1 MIRRIL
7 LVCTGNTCRS
17 PMAEAMLRE
26 MAKRRQVELEVRSAG
41 VVALDGQPI
50 SAHAAE
56 ALRKRNV
63 PLPTG
68 GASSLK
74 EDGVGWADLILTMT
88 VRHKEALLGRFPD
101 AAGKTYTLKE
111 YAFYQASS
119 DGSQTAGD
127 GGEASSA
134 ADGPPDLDIAD
145 PFGGSLELYEQ
156 SAEEIARALER
167 VLDRLVSFGEVA
179 PAAGDDS
186 GDGAAEN
193 GVAGTEAAEANPA
206 GAGEVAD

>member
-26 MAKRRQVELEVRSAG
+26 MARQRQVELEVRSAG
-41 VVALDGQPI
+41 VAALDGQPI

-63 PLPTG
+63 PLPAG

-74 EDGVGWADLILTMT
+74 EDGAGWADLILTMT
-88 VRHKEALLGRFPD
+88 VRHKQALLSRFPD

-111 YAFYQASS
+111 YAYLHTAAG
-119 DGSQTAGD
+119 GSGSGT
-127 GGEASSA
+127 GEGEGADA
-134 ADGPPDLDIAD
+134 ANPPDLDIAD

-156 SAEEIARALER
+156 SADEISRALER
-167 VLDRLVSFGEVA
+167 VLDRLVASGEVA
-179 PAAGDDS
+179 PVAGGEA
-186 GDGAAEN
+186 GDGAAGEN
-193 GVAGTEAAEANPA
+193 AAG
-206 GAGEVAD
+206 